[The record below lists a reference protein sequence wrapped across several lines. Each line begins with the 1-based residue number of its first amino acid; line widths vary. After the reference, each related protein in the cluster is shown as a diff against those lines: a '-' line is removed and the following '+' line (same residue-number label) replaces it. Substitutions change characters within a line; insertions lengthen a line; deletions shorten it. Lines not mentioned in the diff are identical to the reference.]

1 MKNIRIDVS
10 EDKLEARISVEEKEE
25 NFPSKA
31 EIYKYIS
38 EAGIVFGIDKQV
50 IEKIAA
56 ERHNIFGVVFARGK
70 PPDNGENAKL
80 IWYLDL
86 ISPAKPAIT
95 ADGKADFKKMKQLAI
110 VRENQD
116 IVSKLPATEGVS
128 GRTVMGETILIP
140 GRDIILPAGENTGIS
155 DDGLTLYSK
164 IDGYA
169 FLKSGKVHVSNVYH
183 IKGDVDFRTGDV
195 KFGGTILIEGDVR
208 SGFRVDATNSIYIN
222 GNVGAADI
230 YSQKGDVVVQMG
242 ILGKGRAKVLAGGS
256 LYTGFVQDAKVSVKK
271 DIVIEHY
278 SINSNVYSGG
288 KVTLTQN
295 EGLIRGGKI
304 FAGQGLEAIEIGSSQ
319 NIPTEVGISEN
330 YQETDSLK
338 LNIKK
343 LEDLKSRLSLLNKR
357 KAFLK
362 LLQERVSSLSDEKR
376 RELEKISRE
385 IENVRTQIMT
395 LENQKET
402 LNVKNSNFAHYQSII
417 VKGKLHKGVT
427 ITLGHE
433 QYVIE
438 NLYQGVKIYQKGQ
451 DILIEKMA

>member
-1 MKNIRIDVS
+1 
-10 EDKLEARISVEEKEE
+10 
-25 NFPSKA
+25 
-31 EIYKYIS
+31 
-38 EAGIVFGIDKQV
+38 
-50 IEKIAA
+50 
-56 ERHNIFGVVFARGK
+56 
-70 PPDNGENAKL
+70 
-80 IWYLDL
+80 
-86 ISPAKPAIT
+86 
-95 ADGKADFKKMKQLAI
+95 DFKKMKQLAI

-295 EGLIRGGKI
+295 EGLIRGGRI

-385 IENVRTQIMT
+385 IEHVRTQIMT